1 MKASKVVNIHAV
13 SCCKVSVH
21 QLVFSEVLHSFGN
34 LNAHVNHPFLGF
46 TDLHVRPHQELKT
59 APRKEKSLI
68 YMVCI
73 SKLAKDFPYKDN
85 FSGSS

>member
-1 MKASKVVNIHAV
+1 MRASKAVNIHAV
-13 SCCKVSVH
+13 SGCKISVH

-59 APRKEKSLI
+59 TPRKEKITNLHGL
-68 YMVCI
+68 YLKI
-73 SKLAKDFPYKDN
+73 SQRFPL
-85 FSGSS
+85 